1 MNEHLTDVLV
11 IGAGPAGLALANN
24 LLRQDASVRVMDQA
38 PGPPQL
44 ESSFLLHCR
53 GAEVLLVTLRFRAT
67 PGPENP
73 FLPMVISQAKIG
85 QALRD
90 RSAAMGGIVE
100 WSSELVDIDQDAT
113 GITAMLGDGKQ
124 APTRW
129 LVDCDRADSIVR
141 KLAGIEFPGRDGR
154 YSLIAAA
161 VDWDLD
167 RQVLTGAASRWA
179 SRGDADD

>member
-11 IGAGPAGLALANN
+11 IGAGPAGLTLAIN
-24 LLRQDASVRVMDQA
+24 LLRQDVSVRVMDQA

-44 ESSFLLHCR
+44 ESSFLHWR
-53 GAEVLLVTLRFRAT
+53 GAEALLR
-67 PGPENP
+67 
-73 FLPMVISQAKIG
+73 PMVISQAKIG

-90 RSAAMGGIVE
+90 RSAAMGGTVE

-124 APTRW
+124 ARTRW
-129 LVDCDRADSIVR
+129 LVDCDGADSIVR
-141 KLAGIEFPGRDGR
+141 KLAGIEFPGRDDR
-154 YSLIAAA
+154 YLLIAAD

-167 RQVLTGAASRWA
+167 RQALTGAASRWA

>member
-53 GAEVLLVTLRFRAT
+53 GAEVL
-67 PGPENP
+67 
-73 FLPMVISQAKIG
+73 SQAKIG